1 MEKGAF
7 AVRIAVA
14 LFAGI
19 AVLTFGQAAQKNQT
33 LVVSGYHGE
42 LAVVEMGGH
51 PYVEIQALARLM
63 NGSVAFQG
71 SQIVLTLPG
80 TALGPPAGEP
90 AAGSP
95 GKSGFSDEFMRAGIE
110 EMAVIRE
117 WRSTLTNAIQRGFPV
132 TEDWVG
138 NYRAQAQQSLRLASL
153 ATSTQSDREAF
164 QLLTN
169 EFNNMN
175 KLSDRFL
182 KMTQSRS
189 YVAPDALEKDP
200 LDTRILNCAHSL
212 AAMAASGHFL
222 DDGSC
227 H

>member
-1 MEKGAF
+1 MEKRAH
-7 AVRIAVA
+7 AAQITLA

-19 AVLTFGQAAQKNQT
+19 AVLTVGQAAQRNQT

-42 LAVVEMGGH
+42 LAVVDVGGH
-51 PYVEIQALARLM
+51 PYVEIEGLARLI
-63 NGSVAFQG
+63 NGSVTFHK

-80 TALGPPAGEP
+80 TAPSPPAEEP
-90 AAGSP
+90 VAGSP
-95 GKSGFSDEFMRAGIE
+95 GRSGFSDEFMRAGIE

-153 ATSTQSDREAF
+153 AISTDSDREAF
-164 QLLTN
+164 KLLTN
-169 EFNNMN
+169 EYDNMN
-175 KLSDRFL
+175 KLSIQFL
-182 KMTQSRS
+182 KANQSRS
-189 YVAPDALEKDP
+189 YVSPDSLENHP
-200 LDTRILNCAHSL
+200 LDKRILDCAHSL
-212 AAMAASGHFL
+212 AAMAASGHFF